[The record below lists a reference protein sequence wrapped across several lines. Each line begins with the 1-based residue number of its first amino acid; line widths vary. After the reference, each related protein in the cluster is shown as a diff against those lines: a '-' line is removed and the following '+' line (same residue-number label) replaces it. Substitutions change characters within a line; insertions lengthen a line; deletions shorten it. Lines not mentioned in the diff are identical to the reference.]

1 MSKALFYV
9 FWVLSFLTLN
19 VYLFSSITFIVPIFL
34 LFLFIAMYS
43 LYKSKKYIHLLFLVL
58 ICAVIQIFYSFSVD
72 IDKYNY
78 TFLTDNSN
86 VEDNINNPKNFIEV
100 FNLENDLGNNIISIW
115 SESLEGFNK
124 TTFIENLFRNEYNQ
138 TIADIDNYVV
148 TSNLFFSKKQFTEY
162 LQDYY
167 YFAYENIIN
176 WTSENIL
183 NSKFSGYTW
192 INVLT
197 FISRQR
203 VYRTFSS
210 VDILY
215 NISESLWNIEILLNS
230 ESWL

>member
-1 MSKALFYV
+1 
-9 FWVLSFLTLN
+9 
-19 VYLFSSITFIVPIFL
+19 
-34 LFLFIAMYS
+34 
-43 LYKSKKYIHLLFLVL
+43 
-58 ICAVIQIFYSFSVD
+58 
-72 IDKYNY
+72 
-78 TFLTDNSN
+78 
-86 VEDNINNPKNFIEV
+86 
-100 FNLENDLGNNIISIW
+100 LGNNIISIW